1 MGEMPL
7 RGPCVHRL
15 HEQVLMYVR
24 VSLFCLPD
32 DDDDELHLEIEAQH
46 ASLTDDDNDDDDDE
60 LQDDAANEVNG
71 MNSAEV
77 CKSAQN
83 GLSERADRGK
93 LERSCPTHMVNT
105 TDPKATSLGS
115 E

>member
-7 RGPCVHRL
+7 RRPCVHRL

-32 DDDDELHLEIEAQH
+32 DDDDELHSEIEAQH
-46 ASLTDDDNDDDDDE
+46 ASITDDDDDE
-60 LQDDAANEVNG
+60 LQDDDANEVNG
-71 MNSAEV
+71 TNSAEV
-77 CKSAQN
+77 CKSAQKC
-83 GLSERADRGK
+83 LSEQADSGK
-93 LERSCPTHMVNT
+93 LECSCPPHMVNT
-105 TDPKATSLGS
+105 TDPKATSLGC